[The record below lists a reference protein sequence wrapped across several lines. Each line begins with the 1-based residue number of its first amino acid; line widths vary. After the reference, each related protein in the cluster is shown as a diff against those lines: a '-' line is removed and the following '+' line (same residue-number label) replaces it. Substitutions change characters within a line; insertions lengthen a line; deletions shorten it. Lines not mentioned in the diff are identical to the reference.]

1 MEEQFE
7 FFRRVTYQ
15 NIGNISKENM
25 AERLKKEQRALCIV
39 NTRKRAQELYQL
51 LKSEGV
57 YHLSTTMYPKH
68 RKRC

>member
-1 MEEQFE
+1 
-7 FFRRVTYQ
+7 
-15 NIGNISKENM
+15 M

-68 RKRC
+68 EKRC